1 MRTATLIL
9 AAVVVTAM
17 GGAGQPAEAANVKI
31 TPLGSHDGE
40 FCRLD
45 RALIFEDPDGTR
57 ILYDAGRTVGGPD
70 DPRLGKIDAVLL
82 SHVHGDH
89 LGDRHIADVNAGTCG
104 KPDFPVMAAPNSNS
118 VNIVLAKQARF
129 LVGGE
134 MASFFSQKVKTLGG
148 DGKLVQLVR
157 FGAMREVGGVAVA
170 SVPAVHSNGLNP
182 AFVDEDLAAILR
194 ASGLTAY
201 VGPPGGY
208 VLTFSNGLVAYLS
221 GDTGITAEQ
230 DLVVRQHYRA
240 NLAVLNIGGIFTTG
254 PTEAAYVINDLVK
267 PASVIASHANEEATR
282 DGKLLSGTKTE
293 TFVKTVKVPVHLP
306 LSGRTMEFDG
316 NGKCVA
322 GC

>member
-1 MRTATLIL
+1 MRSAVLIL
-9 AAVVVTAM
+9 AAVAVVGLGTVT
-17 GGAGQPAEAANVKI
+17 QPSEAANVKV

-45 RALIFEDPDGTR
+45 RALVFEDPDGTR

-70 DPRLGKIDAVLL
+70 DPRLGEIDAVLL

-89 LGDRHIADVNAGTCG
+89 LGDRHIAAVNAGTCA
-104 KPDFPVMAAPNSNS
+104 KPEFPEVAAPNSNS
-118 VNIVLAKQARF
+118 LNIVLGKQARF

-134 MASFFSQKVKTLGG
+134 MASFFSHKVKSLGG
-148 DGKLVQLVR
+148 DRKLVQLIR
-157 FGAMREVGGVAVA
+157 FGASREVGGVTVA

-182 AFVDEDLAAILR
+182 AFLDEDMAAILR

-230 DLVVRQHYRA
+230 DLVVRKHYEA
-240 NLAVLNIGGIFTTG
+240 NLAVLNIGGTFTTG
-254 PTEAAYVINDLVK
+254 PTEAAFVINDLVK
-267 PASVIASHANEEATR
+267 PASVIASHANEEATK
-282 DGKLLSGTKTE
+282 DGKLLAGTRTE
-293 TFVKTVKVPVHLP
+293 TFTSAVKVPVHLP